1 VGIQDR
7 DHIHC
12 ETREQWR
19 TWLSENGT
27 TSPGVWLVTWKKHT
41 GKPTFTYDD
50 SVCEAIA
57 FGWVD
62 SRPGVV
68 DDERSKGYYSP
79 RKATSA
85 WSRTN
90 KERVERLRAEGLM
103 APEGEAVIAAAIAN
117 GSWEKL
123 DAVEDL
129 VEPDE
134 LAAGLD
140 QVPSARAAWDSF
152 PRGVKRGILE
162 WISLAKRDETRAQR
176 IQETI
181 AKASVGERANQWRP
195 QK

>member
-1 VGIQDR
+1 M
-7 DHIHC
+7 
-12 ETREQWR
+12 
-19 TWLSENGT
+19 WLSENGT

-50 SVCEAIA
+50 AVCEAIA
-57 FGWVD
+57 YGWVD

-68 DDERSKGYYSP
+68 DDNRSKGYYSP
-79 RKATSA
+79 RKATSG

-90 KERVERLRAEGLM
+90 KDRVERLRAEGLM
-103 APEGEAVIAAAIAN
+103 APEGEAVIAAAVAN

-123 DAVEDL
+123 DAVEEL
-129 VEPDE
+129 IEPVE
-134 LAAGLD
+134 LATGLD
-140 QVPSARAAWDSF
+140 EDPNARAAWDSF

-176 IQETI
+176 IREIIT
-181 AKASVGERANQWRP
+181 KASVGERANQWRP